1 MKIEIKNKAKLSA
14 ISAVG
19 AMVFVAFGA
28 ENDVRSLAMQWG
40 DAVHVGA
47 EKHLTG
53 CVTHVSAIRDG
64 VFVVADVQT
73 PTAGV
78 VVFADGARPEEGD
91 IVKVYG
97 KIESYLARAAVR
109 ADAWQKIAEAEP
121 FDAPVAKYHDFRSGR
136 LHARRLAFV
145 GVARSQARESGGTT
159 LVGLRW
165 GRSEAFLRLPPSIDA
180 AQLIGKRLRVTGCV
194 FDDFDEKDLRY
205 KGSVVEVTSGN
216 DIILLDPEPSSIV
229 LYALV
234 AALVVLV
241 IILAVL
247 WIRTRAERARL
258 KIVTLERKRMAAD
271 LHDTVEQHL
280 ATAKVMLSAMQM
292 IPALPQEA
300 KDAAQ
305 RVAAVLVHA
314 KIEVRDAVNDLR
326 SDKSMTLHEALAEIG
341 KGIEKSG
348 AARVRMNIATLDGK
362 IAPSRLHDL
371 VSIVREAATN
381 AIKHGK
387 ARNIAIVA
395 DRRVTGNGERG
406 TESGFVLRVLNDGKK
421 FDVASTLGQGTGH
434 FGISGMKE
442 RATRSGFALDFVS
455 DEKWCGVKITI
466 KT

>member
-19 AMVFVAFGA
+19 AMVFAAFGA
-28 ENDVRSLAMQWG
+28 ENDVRSIAMQWG
-40 DAVHVGA
+40 DAVRIGE

-97 KIESYLARAAVR
+97 RIVPYLARAAVR
-109 ADAWQKIAEAEP
+109 ADSWQKIAEAEP
-121 FDAPVAKYHDFRSGR
+121 FDPPVAKYHDFRSGR

-145 GVARSQARESGGTT
+145 GVARSQAHEPGGTT
-159 LVGLRW
+159 LLGLRW
-165 GRSEAFLRLPPSIDA
+165 GKSGAFVRLPSSIDA
-180 AQLIGKRLRVTGCV
+180 ARLIGKRLRVTGCV
-194 FDDFDEKDLRY
+194 FNDFDEKDGRY
-205 KGSVVEVTSGN
+205 AGSVVEVSSSE
-216 DIILLDPEPSSIV
+216 DVLLLDPEPSNIV
-229 LYALV
+229 LYAIV
-234 AALVVLV
+234 AALGALV
-241 IILAVL
+241 IVLAVL
-247 WIRTRAERARL
+247 CVRSARERARL
-258 KIVTLERKRMAAD
+258 RIVTLERKRMAAD

-292 IPALPQEA
+292 IPALPEEA
-300 KDAAQ
+300 KDATR
-305 RVAAVLVHA
+305 RVAEVLVHA

-326 SDKSMTLHEALAEIG
+326 SDRSKTLREALAEIG
-341 KGIEKSG
+341 TGIEKSG
-348 AARVRMNIATLDGK
+348 FARVRMNIATLDNE
-362 IAPSRLHDL
+362 IPPSRRHDL

-381 AIKHGK
+381 AVKHGK

-395 DRRVTGNGERG
+395 DEN
-406 TESGFVLRVLNDGKK
+406 VLRVLNDGEK
-421 FDVASTLGQGTGH
+421 FDVASALGPETGH
-434 FGISGMKE
+434 FGLSGMKE

>member
-19 AMVFVAFGA
+19 AMVFAAFGA

-40 DAVHVGA
+40 DAVRVGE

-97 KIESYLARAAVR
+97 RIVPYLARAAVR
-109 ADAWQKIAEAEP
+109 ADSWQKIAEAEP
-121 FDAPVAKYHDFRSGR
+121 FEAPVAKYHDFRSGR

-145 GVARSQARESGGTT
+145 GVARSQAHEPGGTT
-159 LVGLRW
+159 LLGLRW
-165 GRSEAFLRLPPSIDA
+165 GKSEAFVRLPSSINA
-180 AQLIGKRLRVTGCV
+180 ARLIGKRLRVTGCV
-194 FDDFDEKDLRY
+194 FDEFDEKDRHY
-205 KGSVVEVTSGN
+205 KGSVVEVSSPD
-216 DIILLDPEPSSIV
+216 DILLLDPEPSNIL

-234 AALVVLV
+234 AALGALVLVLVVLWV
-241 IILAVL
+241 
-247 WIRTRAERARL
+247 RAARERARL
-258 KIVTLERKRMAAD
+258 KIVTQERKRMASD

-292 IPALPQEA
+292 IPELPHEA
-300 KDAAQ
+300 KDAAK

-326 SDKSMTLHEALAEIG
+326 SDKSMTLHEAVAEIG
-341 KGIEKSG
+341 KGIEESG
-348 AARVRMNIATLDGK
+348 AARVRMRLAALDVE
-362 IAPSRLHDL
+362 ISPSRRHDL

-381 AIKHGK
+381 AVKHGK
-387 ARNIAIVA
+387 AGNIAIVA
-395 DRRVTGNGERG
+395 DAGGTRSCASGTGWA
-406 TESGFVLRVLNDGKK
+406 LRILNDGEK
-421 FDVASTLGQGTGH
+421 FDAARALGPETGH
-434 FGISGMKE
+434 FGLSGMKE
-442 RATRSGFALDFVS
+442 RAARSGFALSFVS
-455 DEKWCGVKITI
+455 DGRWCGVEVKI
-466 KT
+466 

>member
-19 AMVFVAFGA
+19 AMVFAAFGA

-40 DAVHVGA
+40 DAVQVGA

-97 KIESYLARAAVR
+97 RIVPYLARAAVR
-109 ADAWQKIAEAEP
+109 ADSWQKIAEAEP
-121 FDAPVAKYHDFRSGR
+121 FDPPVAKYHDFRSGR

-300 KDAAQ
+300 KDATR

-341 KGIEKSG
+341 KGIEESG
-348 AARVRMNIATLDGK
+348 AARVRINIATLDGK
-362 IAPSRLHDL
+362 IAPSRLHDF
-371 VSIVREAATN
+371 VSIVREATTN
-381 AIKHGK
+381 AVKHGK

-395 DRRVTGNGERG
+395 DKN
-406 TESGFVLRVLNDGKK
+406 VLRVLNDGEK
-421 FDVASTLGQGTGH
+421 FDATSALGPETGH
-434 FGISGMKE
+434 FGLSGMKE
-442 RATRSGFALDFVS
+442 RATRSGFAIDFVS